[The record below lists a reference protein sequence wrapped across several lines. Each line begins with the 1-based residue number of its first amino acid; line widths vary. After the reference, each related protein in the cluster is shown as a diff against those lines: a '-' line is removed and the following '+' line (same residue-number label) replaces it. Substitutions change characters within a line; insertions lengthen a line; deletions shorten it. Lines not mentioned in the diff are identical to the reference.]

1 MVGPAFDKRYKPL
14 IMQQFLQYASHHP
27 YLLGAAIAIAVVVAI
42 NELRARA
49 ASARAVGPTEL
60 VRLMNSGALLI
71 DVRGQTEFAAGHI
84 NGARLVPGAVIAGG
98 AEPLAR
104 FKEKTIVAYC
114 DNGATG
120 GAAVRQLGRLGF
132 KNAFN
137 LRGGLAAWRQENL
150 PVVKG

>member
-1 MVGPAFDKRYKPL
+1 
-14 IMQQFLQYASHHP
+14 MQQFLQYAANHP
-27 YLLGAAIAIAVVVAI
+27 WLLGAAIAIAVMVAI

-49 ASARAVGPTEL
+49 ATARAVGPADAI
-60 VRLMNSGALLI
+60 RLMNGGALLI

-84 NGARLVPGAVIAGG
+84 EGARNVPGAVIAGG

-104 FKEKTIVAYC
+104 FKEKTVVAYC

-120 GAAVRQLGRLGF
+120 AAAARQLGRLGF

-137 LRGGLAAWRQENL
+137 LRGGLAAWRQDNL